1 MTNKHF
7 FEEEDYTNEITIKNG
22 KYNMKGKLIFMPK
35 NIIDIAIIELVDKK
49 YLCELEPIKIKNNKI
64 NLLQEV
70 YAVNYSYFD
79 ITDILKINKPFVFV
93 IYVKLER
100 CYHKNIKVR

>member
-22 KYNMKGKLIFMPK
+22 KFNMKGKLIFMPQ
-35 NIIDIAIIELVDKK
+35 NMIDIAIIELVDKK
-49 YLCELEPIKIKNNKI
+49 YMSELEPIRINNGKI

-79 ITDILKINKPFVFV
+79 LTDVVKINKPFVFV
-93 IYVKLER
+93 K
-100 CYHKNIKVR
+100 